1 MIDSSKWRSSEAY
14 RTQARNEVDAQR
26 AALMLPRTARTGPQ
40 MVSAAMIR
48 ISAKQGLDVRGM
60 TASEAANALKEH
72 TRPTRR
78 PYDPMTASP
87 AEVDAYL
94 TSIFGPA

>member
-1 MIDSSKWRSSEAY
+1 MIDSSQWRNSGAY
-14 RTQARNEVDAQR
+14 RTQARAEVDAQR

-40 MVSAAMIR
+40 MASAAMIR

-72 TRPTRR
+72 TRPQ
-78 PYDPMTASP
+78 PNAITA
-87 AEVDAYL
+87 AEMAANEAECLRV
-94 TSIFGPA
+94 FGPI